1 MNRSHL
7 PSNHPTGR
15 AGAVPAT
22 ASVTTRD
29 HENFNGRGACLSRG
43 ARIPDLRHR
52 RLGGFEEVKSA
63 RVACTG

>member
-7 PSNHPTGR
+7 PSIHPTGL
-15 AGAVPAT
+15 AGAMPAA

-29 HENFNGRGACLSRG
+29 NENFSDRGACLG
-43 ARIPDLRHR
+43 ARIHDLRHR
-52 RLGGFEEVKSA
+52 RPGGFEEVKSA